1 MKVRIKFSKKGVI
14 KYIGHLDLMRY
25 FQKAFRRTDYRVS
38 YSGGFSPHMIMS
50 FAQALGVGI
59 ESEGEYFD
67 VELDDGQDI
76 SMLVPE
82 INKQMVEGLNVI
94 SATLLNEKATNAMA
108 SVAASSY
115 EIDFYEGNPFSE
127 DVIRKYNEAEEIPYT
142 KTTKSGET
150 TFNIKE
156 FVYDIGYI
164 DKGVKFTIAAS
175 SSGNIK
181 TVYLLEVLSK
191 LAGIDLEAH
200 KYHVLRKDLLLLNSK
215 GELKPLNECDE

>member
-25 FQKAFRRTDYRVS
+25 FQKAFRRTDYKVS
-38 YSGGFSPHMIMS
+38 YSTGFSPHMIMS
-50 FAQALGVGI
+50 FAQALGVGV

-67 VELDDGQDI
+67 VELEEGQDLTN
-76 SMLVPE
+76 LVAALNE
-82 INKQMVEGLNVI
+82 QMVEGLEVI
-94 SATLLNEKATNAMA
+94 SYKLLPEKATNAMA

-115 EIDFYEGNPFSE
+115 EIDFYEGNPFSPE
-127 DVIRKYNEAEEIPYT
+127 VIKKYEEKAEILYT

-156 FVYDIGYI
+156 FVYNIEFV
-164 DKGVKFTIAAS
+164 DKGVAFTIAAS

-181 TVYLLEVLSK
+181 VVYLLEVLCNI
-191 LAGIDLEAH
+191 AGVSLSDY
-200 KYHVLRKDLLLLNSK
+200 KYHVLRKDLLLRNNA